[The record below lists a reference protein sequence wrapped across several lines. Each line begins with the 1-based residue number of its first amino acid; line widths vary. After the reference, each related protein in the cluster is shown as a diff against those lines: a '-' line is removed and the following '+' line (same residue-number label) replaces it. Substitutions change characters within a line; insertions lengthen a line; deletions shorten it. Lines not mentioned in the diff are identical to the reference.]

1 MKNKW
6 KLGFLILLGI
16 NLLIAIILFSL
27 VTAPIKEKE
36 PPVKTNTSN
45 EDYVS
50 FHVRSNKYDLNRL
63 INHYLKEEA
72 ADSPIEYKVLL
83 GDEVELY
90 GTLPFFSEKLKLKL
104 TFEPSAQK
112 NGDLIL
118 KQKSMSVG
126 KLHLPISYVLNF
138 ISQNY
143 KLPKG
148 VEIRPNNHLVYIN
161 MQQLKQKSDLKIKV
175 DKFNLK
181 KDDIAFTILVPVK

>member
-6 KLGFLILLGI
+6 KLGFLILVGI
-16 NLLIAIILFSL
+16 NVLVAIILLSL
-27 VTAPIKEKE
+27 VMAPIKDKE
-36 PPVKTNTSN
+36 PLKTNTSK

-50 FHVRSNKYDLNRL
+50 FHVKSNKYDLNRL

-72 ADSPIEYKVLL
+72 ADSPIDYRVLL

-90 GTLPFFSEKLKLKL
+90 GTLPFFSEELKLKL

-126 KLHLPISYVLNF
+126 RLHLPISYVLNF
-138 ISQNY
+138 ISESY

-148 VEIRPNNHLVYIN
+148 VEIRPNEHLVYIH
-161 MQQLKQKSDLKIKV
+161 MQQLKLKSDLKIQAN
-175 DKFNLK
+175 KFNLK

>member
-16 NLLIAIILFSL
+16 NLLIAIILISL
-27 VTAPIKEKE
+27 VTAPINEKE
-36 PPVKTNTSN
+36 PVKTNTSS

-72 ADSPIEYKVLL
+72 ADSPIKYKVLL

-90 GTLPFFSEKLKLKL
+90 GALPFFSEKLKLKL

-138 ISQNY
+138 IRENY
-143 KLPKG
+143 KLPRG
-148 VEIRPNNHLVYIN
+148 VEIRPNDHLVYIH
-161 MQQLKQKSDLKIKV
+161 MEQLKQKSDLKIRV

>member
-27 VTAPIKEKE
+27 VMAPINEKE
-36 PPVKTNTSN
+36 PVKTNTSS

-138 ISQNY
+138 IREKY

-148 VEIRPNNHLVYIN
+148 VEIRPNDHLVYIH

>member
-1 MKNKW
+1 M
-6 KLGFLILLGI
+6 GFLILVGL
-16 NLLIAIILFSL
+16 NVLIAVIIFSL
-27 VTAPIKEKE
+27 VTSPVNEKE
-36 PPVKTNTSN
+36 PIKANISD

-50 FHVRSNKYDLNRL
+50 FHVESNKYDLNRL

-72 ADSPIEYKVLL
+72 ADSPIDYRVLL
-83 GDEVELY
+83 GNEVELY

-138 ISQNY
+138 ISENY

-148 VEIRPNNHLVYIN
+148 VEIRSNDHMVYIH
-161 MQQLKQKSDLKIKV
+161 MQQLKLKSDLKIKV
-175 DKFNLK
+175 NKFNLN

>member
-16 NLLIAIILFSL
+16 NLLIVVILLSL
-27 VTAPIKEKE
+27 VTAPIKENE
-36 PPVKTNTSN
+36 PVKTNISR

-50 FHVRSNKYDLNRL
+50 FHVKSNKYDLNRL
-63 INHYLKEEA
+63 INHYLKDEA
-72 ADSPIEYKVLL
+72 ADSPIDYRVLL

-104 TFEPSAQK
+104 TFEPTAQK

-118 KQKSMSVG
+118 KQKSMAVG
-126 KLHLPISYVLNF
+126 QLHLPISYVLNF
-138 ISQNY
+138 IRENY

-148 VEIRPNNHLVYIN
+148 VDIRPNDHLVYIH
-161 MQQLKQKSDLKIKV
+161 MQQLKLKSDLKISV